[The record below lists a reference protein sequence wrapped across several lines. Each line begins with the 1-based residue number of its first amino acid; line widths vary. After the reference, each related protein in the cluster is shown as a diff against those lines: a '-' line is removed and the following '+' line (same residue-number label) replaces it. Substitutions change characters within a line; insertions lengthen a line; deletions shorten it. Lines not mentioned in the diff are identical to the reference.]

1 MSLIEKN
8 QTITTPIPHGWSGGS
23 PLSWIWTRDYSTTR
37 ATRVLP
43 CGRQNI
49 HPSQR
54 GDREPEKEN
63 RRILIPKLEWE
74 REIRRL
80 GHGFRWGPLGVGP
93 SDVAAG
99 DRPARG
105 WAWSEPAEID
115 SNRLRR
121 TREPL
126 LGTPRG
132 LTQRG
137 IGDGHLVF
145 AVPGSAIIH
154 VPFTVV
160 YGALLTTCCTTR
172 ALRRLGKMLGSGP
185 LFFCVPIPSAGNLL
199 PYSAPLVSHP
209 LPPPPPA
216 HTRGC
221 KLLTR
226 CSPQGTALWPLGSPC
241 PPTHRA

>member
-8 QTITTPIPHGWSGGS
+8 HTITPPIPHGWSGGS
-23 PLSWIWTRDYSTTR
+23 PLSWIWTRDYSTTG

-49 HPSQR
+49 HQSQR
-54 GDREPEKEN
+54 GDREPANEN

-93 SDVAAG
+93 SEVAAG

-172 ALRRLGKMLGSGP
+172 ALRRLGTMLGSGP
-185 LFFCVPIPSAGNLL
+185 PFFACPSPAQATSCHTRRHSFPIH
-199 PYSAPLVSHP
+199 YR
-209 LPPPPPA
+209 PPPA

-221 KLLTR
+221 
-226 CSPQGTALWPLGSPC
+226 
-241 PPTHRA
+241 

>member
-1 MSLIEKN
+1 MGSLGVHPPTPPSRSPLASPPYSKRSPGVIVLFTGKGANRLDIASPSQCVEKIADILVSLIEKN
-8 QTITTPIPHGWSGGS
+8 HTITPPIPHGWSGGS

-160 YGALLTTCCTTR
+160 YGALLTTCCTHPR
-172 ALRRLGKMLGSGP
+172 PAKICQARHLG
-185 LFFCVPIPSAGNLL
+185 GN
-199 PYSAPLVSHP
+199 
-209 LPPPPPA
+209 
-216 HTRGC
+216 
-221 KLLTR
+221 
-226 CSPQGTALWPLGSPC
+226 
-241 PPTHRA
+241 

>member
-1 MSLIEKN
+1 M
-8 QTITTPIPHGWSGGS
+8 
-23 PLSWIWTRDYSTTR
+23 
-37 ATRVLP
+37 
-43 CGRQNI
+43 
-49 HPSQR
+49 
-54 GDREPEKEN
+54 
-63 RRILIPKLEWE
+63 LIPKLEWE

-185 LFFCVPIPSAGNLL
+185 RLFFCVPIPSAGNLL

-209 LPPPPPA
+209 LPPPRTHSWVLTA
-216 HTRGC
+216 HSLFPSGNRIVASGVPMSSHTQG
-221 KLLTR
+221 LTWSWWASKT
-226 CSPQGTALWPLGSPC
+226 SPWGVLN
-241 PPTHRA
+241 R